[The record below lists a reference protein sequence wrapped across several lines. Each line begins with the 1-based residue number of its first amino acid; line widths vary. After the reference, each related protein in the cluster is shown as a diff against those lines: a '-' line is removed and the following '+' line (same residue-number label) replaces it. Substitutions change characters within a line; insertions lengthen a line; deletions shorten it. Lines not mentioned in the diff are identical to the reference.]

1 MIKEKKYEITKE
13 NLSAHELIG
22 LKVKVIKSSD
32 NARIGISGI
41 IVDETQNTLKIQGKH
56 NGKQKEF
63 IIPKKECEFEFEIGD
78 EKVIIKGNE
87 IAKRPQ
93 DRTKDWRN

>member
-1 MIKEKKYEITKE
+1 MIKEKKYEITPE
-13 NLSAHELIG
+13 NCKAHELIG

-32 NARIGISGI
+32 KAREGISGI
-41 IVDETQNTLKIQGKH
+41 VVDETQNTFKISGKH
-56 NGKQKEF
+56 NACEKEF
-63 IIPKKECEFEFEIGD
+63 IIPKKECEFEFELGD

-93 DRTKDWRN
+93 DRLKDWRN